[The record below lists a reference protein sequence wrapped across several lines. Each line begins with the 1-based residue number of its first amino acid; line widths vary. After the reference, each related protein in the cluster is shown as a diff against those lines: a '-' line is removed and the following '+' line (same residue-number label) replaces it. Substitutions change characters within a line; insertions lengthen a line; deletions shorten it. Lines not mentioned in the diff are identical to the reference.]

1 MKRSNRITISWI
13 VLVLVI
19 IGAVL
24 DLVVWSDWV
33 SFGFDVV
40 AILGITH
47 FLFRMSS
54 QSSGDRK
61 EKERTKS

>member
-13 VLVLVI
+13 
-19 IGAVL
+19 A
-24 DLVVWSDWV
+24 LVVVIVGAILEIVVWRDWV

-47 FLFRMSS
+47 FLFRILRR
-54 QSSGDRK
+54 SSGDNK
-61 EKERTKS
+61 EKDRAKS

>member
-13 VLVLVI
+13 
-19 IGAVL
+19 A
-24 DLVVWSDWV
+24 LVVVIVGAILEIVVWRDWV

-47 FLFRMSS
+47 FLFRILR
-54 QSSGDRK
+54 QSPGDSK
-61 EKERTKS
+61 EKDRAKS